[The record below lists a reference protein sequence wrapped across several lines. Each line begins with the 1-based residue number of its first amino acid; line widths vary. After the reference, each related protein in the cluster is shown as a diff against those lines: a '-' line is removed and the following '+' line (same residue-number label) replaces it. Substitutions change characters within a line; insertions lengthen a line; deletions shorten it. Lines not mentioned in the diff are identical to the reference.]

1 MQIHQ
6 LKDLLKDFDKNV
18 IYDQDLKKKSWFNIG
33 GKSKVF
39 YKAENLKD
47 LVKFLKLLDNKEKIF
62 IIGAG
67 SNTLI
72 SDNIFDGVVI
82 KLSKNFNR
90 ISLLREDVIISGSGV
105 LDNSLSSFAAENNLS
120 GFEFLSCI
128 PGSIGGGIKM
138 NAGCFGKEF
147 KDILLSIQ
155 AIDQKGSL
163 ITIPSKEINFDYR
176 NSDLSEDLIFLSA
189 SFKGVKS
196 TFNKVNSEVIKM
208 KSLKEKNQPMRIKTG
223 GSTFKNP
230 INQTNKKVWELI
242 RESVSIDTKFGDA
255 HISEKHSN
263 FFVNKGNAT
272 FNDMKKLIDFINHF
286 IGRGNIKESR
296 FICSVNG
303 IPFNFYND
311 RLTGIKV
318 YFGRNERKEIEF
330 VKRNS
335 LDNSVFIDIGSNMG
349 LYTQTIAFFNYK
361 YKNIKITNEENFNL
375 FLQYLSILYSS
386 QAFT

>member
-1 MQIHQ
+1 MQKPK
-6 LKDLLKDFDKNV
+6 LKDLLKDFNKNV
-18 IYDQDLKKKSWFNIG
+18 IYDQDLKKKNWFNIG

-39 YKAENLKD
+39 YKAENLRD
-47 LVKFLKLLDNKEKIF
+47 LVKFLKVLDNNEKIF

-138 NAGCFGKEF
+138 NAGCFGREF

-155 AIDQKGSL
+155 ALDKKGNL

-176 NSDLSEDLIFLSA
+176 KNDLSEDLIFLSA
-189 SFKGVKS
+189 SFKGIKS
-196 TFNKVNSEVIKM
+196 NFKKVNSEIMKM
-208 KSLKEKNQPMRIKTG
+208 KSLKEKNQPMRVKTG

-255 HISEKHSN
+255 HISKKHSN

-272 FNDMKKLIDFINHF
+272 FNDMKKLIDFVS
-286 IGRGNIKESR
+286 KKVLEK
-296 FICSVNG
+296 
-303 IPFNFYND
+303 
-311 RLTGIKV
+311 TGIKLD
-318 YFGRNERKEIEF
+318 KEI
-330 VKRNS
+330 
-335 LDNSVFIDIGSNMG
+335 
-349 LYTQTIAFFNYK
+349 
-361 YKNIKITNEENFNL
+361 KILE
-375 FLQYLSILYSS
+375 
-386 QAFT
+386 